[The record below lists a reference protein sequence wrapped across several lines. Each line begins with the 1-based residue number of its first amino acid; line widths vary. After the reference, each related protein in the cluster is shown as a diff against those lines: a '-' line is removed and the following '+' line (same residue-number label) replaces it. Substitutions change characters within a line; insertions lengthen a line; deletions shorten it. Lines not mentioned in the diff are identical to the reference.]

1 MENLWAL
8 IKGNLPVFVMF
19 YASWC
24 PHCRKMLPIVRK
36 LENNKHLNLQ
46 CFDIDDP
53 ANRRLV
59 DYYQVQAVPL
69 MMIYKAGEQLWRWNG
84 EIEEEELMQTL
95 KMEWRDRRGRAD
107 ADSEE
112 IIEIGLFY
120 SSSLFPCFSVI
131 IFFQVTDDDS
141 PGSRSMDK
149 IAVFKE

>member
-53 ANRRLV
+53 A
-59 DYYQVQAVPL
+59 VPL

-84 EIEEEELMQTL
+84 EIEVVELMQTL
-95 KMEWRDRRGRAD
+95 KR
-107 ADSEE
+107 
-112 IIEIGLFY
+112 L
-120 SSSLFPCFSVI
+120 L
-131 IFFQVTDDDS
+131 
-141 PGSRSMDK
+141 K
-149 IAVFKE
+149 

>member
-24 PHCRKMLPIVRK
+24 PHCRKMLPIVVK
-36 LENNKHLNLQ
+36 LENKKHLKLQ
-46 CFDIDDP
+46 CFDIDEP
-53 ANRRLV
+53 ANRRVV

-95 KMEWRDRRGRAD
+95 KR
-107 ADSEE
+107 
-112 IIEIGLFY
+112 L
-120 SSSLFPCFSVI
+120 L
-131 IFFQVTDDDS
+131 
-141 PGSRSMDK
+141 K
-149 IAVFKE
+149 

>member
-95 KMEWRDRRGRAD
+95 K
-107 ADSEE
+107 S
-112 IIEIGLFY
+112 LFY

>member
-1 MENLWAL
+1 MGFDQRKFAGFCDVLCELVSA
-8 IKGNLPVFVMF
+8 F
-19 YASWC
+19 
-24 PHCRKMLPIVRK
+24 RKMLPIVRK

-95 KMEWRDRRGRAD
+95 KR
-107 ADSEE
+107 
-112 IIEIGLFY
+112 L
-120 SSSLFPCFSVI
+120 L
-131 IFFQVTDDDS
+131 
-141 PGSRSMDK
+141 K
-149 IAVFKE
+149 

>member
-19 YASWC
+19 G
-24 PHCRKMLPIVRK
+24 KMLPIVRK

-95 KMEWRDRRGRAD
+95 KR
-107 ADSEE
+107 
-112 IIEIGLFY
+112 L
-120 SSSLFPCFSVI
+120 L
-131 IFFQVTDDDS
+131 
-141 PGSRSMDK
+141 K
-149 IAVFKE
+149 

>member
-59 DYYQVQAVPL
+59 DYYQVQACLLYTSPSP
-69 MMIYKAGEQLWRWNG
+69 
-84 EIEEEELMQTL
+84 
-95 KMEWRDRRGRAD
+95 RDQR
-107 ADSEE
+107 
-112 IIEIGLFY
+112 
-120 SSSLFPCFSVI
+120 
-131 IFFQVTDDDS
+131 
-141 PGSRSMDK
+141 GSRMPSS
-149 IAVFKE
+149 A

>member
-1 MENLWAL
+1 MKTKYRKIETFQEAGKYILNLWAL

-95 KMEWRDRRGRAD
+95 KR
-107 ADSEE
+107 
-112 IIEIGLFY
+112 L
-120 SSSLFPCFSVI
+120 L
-131 IFFQVTDDDS
+131 
-141 PGSRSMDK
+141 K
-149 IAVFKE
+149 

>member
-1 MENLWAL
+1 VKTKYRKIETFQEAGKYILKIKRVFMENLWAL

-95 KMEWRDRRGRAD
+95 KR
-107 ADSEE
+107 
-112 IIEIGLFY
+112 L
-120 SSSLFPCFSVI
+120 L
-131 IFFQVTDDDS
+131 
-141 PGSRSMDK
+141 K
-149 IAVFKE
+149 

>member
-95 KMEWRDRRGRAD
+95 KRLLKYAYFT
-107 ADSEE
+107 
-112 IIEIGLFY
+112 LP
-120 SSSLFPCFSVI
+120 PCFH
-131 IFFQVTDDDS
+131 
-141 PGSRSMDK
+141 
-149 IAVFKE
+149 VFR

>member
-1 MENLWAL
+1 MKTKYRKIETFQEAGKYILKIKRVFTENLWAL

-95 KMEWRDRRGRAD
+95 KR
-107 ADSEE
+107 
-112 IIEIGLFY
+112 L
-120 SSSLFPCFSVI
+120 L
-131 IFFQVTDDDS
+131 
-141 PGSRSMDK
+141 K
-149 IAVFKE
+149 

>member
-84 EIEEEELMQTL
+84 EIEEERIDEKVKSILRFMLRVKMIDIVEVESGDNEQTAISAGCTEQ
-95 KMEWRDRRGRAD
+95 K
-107 ADSEE
+107 
-112 IIEIGLFY
+112 
-120 SSSLFPCFSVI
+120 P
-131 IFFQVTDDDS
+131 
-141 PGSRSMDK
+141 
-149 IAVFKE
+149 AV

>member
-69 MMIYKAGEQLWRWNG
+69 TKPENNFGDGMARW
-84 EIEEEELMQTL
+84 
-95 KMEWRDRRGRAD
+95 KRK
-107 ADSEE
+107 S
-112 IIEIGLFY
+112 
-120 SSSLFPCFSVI
+120 
-131 IFFQVTDDDS
+131 
-141 PGSRSMDK
+141 
-149 IAVFKE
+149 

>member
-69 MMIYKAGEQLWRWNG
+69 E
-84 EIEEEELMQTL
+84 
-95 KMEWRDRRGRAD
+95 MEWRDRRGRAD

>member
-1 MENLWAL
+1 MNGYLLKKSYKIDNFIVTKSGKRVFMENLWAL

-95 KMEWRDRRGRAD
+95 KR
-107 ADSEE
+107 
-112 IIEIGLFY
+112 L
-120 SSSLFPCFSVI
+120 L
-131 IFFQVTDDDS
+131 
-141 PGSRSMDK
+141 K
-149 IAVFKE
+149 

>member
-95 KMEWRDRRGRAD
+95 KR
-107 ADSEE
+107 
-112 IIEIGLFY
+112 LFNT
-120 SSSLFPCFSVI
+120 SQTFSYIKPLVCLQFSAQPLAI
-131 IFFQVTDDDS
+131 
-141 PGSRSMDK
+141 
-149 IAVFKE
+149 

>member
-1 MENLWAL
+1 VKTKYRKIETFQEAGKYTLKIKRVFMENLWAL

-95 KMEWRDRRGRAD
+95 KR
-107 ADSEE
+107 
-112 IIEIGLFY
+112 L
-120 SSSLFPCFSVI
+120 L
-131 IFFQVTDDDS
+131 
-141 PGSRSMDK
+141 K
-149 IAVFKE
+149 

>member
-1 MENLWAL
+1 MKTKYRKIETFQEAGKYILKIKRVFMENLWAL

-95 KMEWRDRRGRAD
+95 KR
-107 ADSEE
+107 
-112 IIEIGLFY
+112 L
-120 SSSLFPCFSVI
+120 L
-131 IFFQVTDDDS
+131 
-141 PGSRSMDK
+141 K
-149 IAVFKE
+149 